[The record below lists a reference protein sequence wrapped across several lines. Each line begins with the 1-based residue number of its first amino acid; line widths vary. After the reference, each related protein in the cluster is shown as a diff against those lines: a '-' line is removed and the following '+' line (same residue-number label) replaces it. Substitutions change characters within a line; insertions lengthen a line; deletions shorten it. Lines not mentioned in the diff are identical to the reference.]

1 MQGLYKIN
9 PKRFQAFILAINKNY
24 FIIHLLIILTFYFL
38 PNDANNVDVDVD
50 RHGRC
55 YMKS

>member
-24 FIIHLLIILTFYFL
+24 FIIHLLIILTFYFI

-50 RHGRC
+50 
-55 YMKS
+55 MVDVI